1 MNETANW
8 WKTQYDLISTDL
20 GAFLL
25 QGDPIAIV
33 FQLVVLLLGYLTWIG
48 IRFVWEYYRNR

>member
-1 MNETANW
+1 MANW

-33 FQLVVLLLGYLTWIG
+33 FLLVVLLFCYLTWIC
-48 IRFVWEYYRNR
+48 IRFVWKYYRNR